1 MTILDRYLV
10 SELIGPTAFGLS
22 AFTLIFAATQILAIG
37 KLVSDEH
44 APLLAALEYFFW
56 DFPQFVLLVIPMA
69 LLLGTLLSM
78 QRLSGESEIT
88 AMKAGGV
95 GLARIATPLLIVGLI
110 VSVIAFGLQEVFVP
124 LANDRAAYIR
134 EAVIKQLNPIAGS
147 LQVVTPLPG
156 GASQITLAKALDAKT
171 QSLLGVTV
179 ITEDRDGNP
188 QTLVVAKRARYSPP
202 TWTFEDATTRTFGA
216 GGSEQITTDPTL
228 QVDVGQRPS
237 QIAKH
242 AATHDPEQLSM
253 LEIKEALGSGQ
264 LSPQQIKQ
272 YSATYAAKLARP
284 FASFVF
290 VLIAVS
296 FGLRPVRGGGAGLG
310 FGIAVAIAFIYYV
323 VSTVFLTI
331 GGLATSLAWI
341 AAWTPN
347 AVFTMI
353 GLFLLRRASAV

>member
-1 MTILDRYLV
+1 
-10 SELIGPTAFGLS
+10 
-22 AFTLIFAATQILAIG
+22 
-37 KLVSDEH
+37 
-44 APLLAALEYFFW
+44 
-56 DFPQFVLLVIPMA
+56 
-69 LLLGTLLSM
+69 M
-78 QRLSGESEIT
+78 QLLSGESEIT

-95 GLARIATPLLIVGLI
+95 GLARIATPLLLVGLI
-110 VSVIAFGLQEVFVP
+110 VSVLAFLLQEIFVP
-124 LANDRAAYIR
+124 LANDRASYIR

-202 TWTFEDATTRTFGA
+202 TWTFEDATTRTFGP

-228 QVDVGQRPS
+228 QVDIGQRPS

-253 LEIKEALGSGQ
+253 TEIKDSLASGQ
-264 LSPQQIKQ
+264 LSPQQIKK

-290 VLIAVS
+290 VMIAVS
-296 FGLRPVRGGGAGLG
+296 FGLRPMRGGGAGLG
-310 FGIAVAIAFIYYV
+310 FGIAVATAFIYYV

-347 AVFTMI
+347 AVFTLI
-353 GLFLLRRASAV
+353 GLYLLRRASAV

>member
-1 MTILDRYLV
+1 M
-10 SELIGPTAFGLS
+10 GPTLFGLS

-44 APLLAALEYFFW
+44 APLFAALEYFLW
-56 DFPQFVLLVIPMA
+56 DFPQFVLLVIPMS

-95 GLARIATPLLIVGLI
+95 GLTRIVTPLLIVGLL
-110 VSVIAFGLQEVFVP
+110 VSVLALILQEALVP
-124 LANDRAAYIR
+124 LANERASYIR

-156 GASQITLAKALDAKT
+156 GGSQITLAKALDATT

-179 ITEDRDGNP
+179 ITEDKDGNP
-188 QTLVVAKRARYSPP
+188 QTLVVANRARYNAP

-228 QVDVGQRPS
+228 QIDIGQRPS
-237 QIAKH
+237 QIASH
-242 AATHDPEQLSM
+242 AASHDPEQLSM
-253 LEIKEALGSGQ
+253 AEIKDALGGNQ

-272 YSATYAAKLARP
+272 YRATYAAKLARP

-290 VLIAVS
+290 VLIAAS
-296 FGLRPVRGGGAGLG
+296 FGLRNVRGGGAGLG
-310 FGIAVAIAFIYYV
+310 FGVAVAIVFIYYV

-331 GGLATSLAWI
+331 GGLATWLAWI

-347 AVFTMI
+347 AAFTLF